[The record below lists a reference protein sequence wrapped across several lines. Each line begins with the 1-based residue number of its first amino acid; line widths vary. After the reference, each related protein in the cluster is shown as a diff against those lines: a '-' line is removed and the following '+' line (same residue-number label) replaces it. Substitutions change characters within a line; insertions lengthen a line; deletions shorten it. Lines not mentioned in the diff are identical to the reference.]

1 MFNSF
6 SDLTPFPAIIIRA
19 VMPELSKVTIVPVL
33 PGFYSSRP
41 DVLDQW
47 HSFFNFFF
55 VESLNFI
62 SIEGGYIAS
71 YFFIFFY
78 ISFDIFLYVIYFF
91 LYFF

>member
-1 MFNSF
+1 
-6 SDLTPFPAIIIRA
+6 
-19 VMPELSKVTIVPVL
+19 MPELSKVTIVPVL

-91 LYFF
+91 YISFDV